1 MAERYGKPP
10 TRPMG
15 DGARGPEPRIAAR
28 RARREGEDAAARRHS
43 RGGIP
48 REGEGAPASSRLR
61 SGCAPGG
68 AAADVLRESD
78 VAAEGIFE
86 KKMAG
91 RPVSAFPKKPTRKS
105 RVTAPGSCGTTCAT
119 QSAARCF
126 PKCSKSRR
134 DVTPLGAVVR
144 KEDSRESHLTSRDR
158 LDPRDGIERAAP
170 RGTEPV
176 RRVDADVDFIFA

>member
-1 MAERYGKPP
+1 MAV
-10 TRPMG
+10 
-15 DGARGPEPRIAAR
+15 
-28 RARREGEDAAARRHS
+28 
-43 RGGIP
+43 
-48 REGEGAPASSRLR
+48 ASSL
-61 SGCAPGG
+61 S
-68 AAADVLRESD
+68 
-78 VAAEGIFE
+78 
-86 KKMAG
+86 
-91 RPVSAFPKKPTRKS
+91 FPKKPTRKS